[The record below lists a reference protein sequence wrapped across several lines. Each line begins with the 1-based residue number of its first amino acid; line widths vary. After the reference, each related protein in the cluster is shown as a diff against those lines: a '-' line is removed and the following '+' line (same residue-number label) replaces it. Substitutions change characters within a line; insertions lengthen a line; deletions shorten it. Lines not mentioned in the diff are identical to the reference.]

1 MRDELDPIAGN
12 WYRHVEKDQTFK
24 VVGIDEDRDVI
35 QIQYFDGD
43 VEEIETDAWSE
54 MDLDVA
60 EPPEDD
66 DDSLDEADGAR
77 GALDGDFRESPV
89 GRRKESEDW
98 EDDDSEE
105 DDDDWDD
112 DEDSDDYHDSE

>member
-12 WYRHVEKDQTFK
+12 WYRHLEKDEMFK

-35 QIQYFDGD
+35 EIQYFDGD
-43 VEEIETDAWSE
+43 VEEIEADAWSE

-60 EPPEDD
+60 EPPEDGE
-66 DDSLDEADGAR
+66 DEDAR
-77 GALDGDFRESPV
+77 SASDGDWRESAE